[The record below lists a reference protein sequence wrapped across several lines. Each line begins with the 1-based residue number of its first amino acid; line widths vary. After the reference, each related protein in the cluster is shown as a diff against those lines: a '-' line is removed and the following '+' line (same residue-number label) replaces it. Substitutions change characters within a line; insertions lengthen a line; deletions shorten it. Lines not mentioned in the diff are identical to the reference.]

1 MLNSNE
7 TIEKFYSTLEEQLDS
22 GLAYRDAIEFSAVL
36 VGGEIP
42 AKVSQAMVKFQEAI
56 HPDSHLSKEENKDS
70 LALLSMGVLWD
81 NKYFNPIEPNPKTK
95 LENILAEAV
104 YFIMRYGNEND
115 ALGKI
120 LERNSESG
128 GEVEIREEMIC
139 RILRV

>member
-1 MLNSNE
+1 LNSNE
-7 TIEKFYSTLEEQLDS
+7 KIETFYTTLYEQLDS
-22 GLAYRDAIEFSAVL
+22 GLLYRDAIELSAVL

-56 HPDSHLSKEENKDS
+56 HPDSHLSKEENKDI

-81 NKYFNPIEPNPKTK
+81 NRYFNPIEPNPKTR

-104 YFIMRYGNEND
+104 YFVMKYGDEVD
-115 ALGKI
+115 ALSKI
-120 LERNSESG
+120 LEVNSASG
-128 GEVEIREEMIC
+128 GEVEIREEMIR